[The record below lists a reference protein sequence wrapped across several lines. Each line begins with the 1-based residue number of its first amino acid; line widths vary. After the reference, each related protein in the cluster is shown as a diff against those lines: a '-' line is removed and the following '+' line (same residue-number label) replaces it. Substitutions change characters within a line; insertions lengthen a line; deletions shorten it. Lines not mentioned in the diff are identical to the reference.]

1 MTNFCSKCKIYKF
14 LMRPARNYPTVNN
27 RSYNFVSCPI
37 FHNEWFCSSSIL
49 TMTHNTSNW
58 FWTNFL
64 FLFILFDKN
73 KCIFWRTDNII
84 WQLKSNKIDKCH
96 LQLMVK
102 PQIFHRHNNLE
113 SLFYPSHIFS
123 QFFYFVMFLFKPK
136 LIPLVYYQDWT

>member
-37 FHNEWFCSSSIL
+37 FHFEWFCSSSIL

-58 FWTNFL
+58 FWTELLSQFL
-64 FLFILFDKN
+64 LFDK
-73 KCIFWRTDNII
+73 KILALWRTHNMI
-84 WQLKSNKIDKCH
+84 WQLDGNKIDKCH

-102 PQIFHRHNNLE
+102 PQIFHRHKNHD
-113 SLFYPSHIFS
+113 SFFISTIFFS
-123 QFFYFVMFLFKPK
+123 RWIYWISFLFIFFK
-136 LIPLVYYQDWT
+136 YDQSTS